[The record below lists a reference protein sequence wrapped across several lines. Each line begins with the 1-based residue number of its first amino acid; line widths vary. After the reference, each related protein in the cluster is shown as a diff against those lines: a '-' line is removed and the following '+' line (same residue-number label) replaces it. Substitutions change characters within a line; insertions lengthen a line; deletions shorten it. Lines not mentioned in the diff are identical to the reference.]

1 MKWTQ
6 MSRMLELTDTMLPTQ
21 QVTTISR
28 EIQHSDSKPL
38 LLSILAQEYDS
49 NNIGLAKAKKWI
61 AKVFEVFDEEI
72 DGLLYAHDD
81 LGR

>member
-1 MKWTQ
+1 
-6 MSRMLELTDTMLPTQ
+6 MLPTQ

-28 EIQHSDSKPL
+28 EIQKANNKPL

-49 NNIGLAKAKKWI
+49 NNMGLAKAKKWI
-61 AKVFEVFDEEI
+61 AKVFEVFEDEI

-81 LGR
+81 LGEVVYYLD